1 MPEEKK
7 SVSFRFPFEFTELL
21 ARLKQETKFSYTTII
36 ILAVQDWAKRKG
48 IK

>member
-1 MPEEKK
+1 MPEVKK
-7 SVSFRFPFEFTELL
+7 SVSFRFPAEFIELL
-21 ARLKQETKFSYTTII
+21 ARLKEQTRFSHTTII